1 MPKAEKEGSA
11 PKNAKPFLMSKTFNF
26 FFIIALTFSVSS
38 LNAYASLENIRVVD
52 GDTIRA
58 EAKGKEIKIRLVEI
72 DAPEMNQPF
81 GAQAKNFLN
90 RLLYGKDVTLIAQGE
105 DRYGRTLGEI
115 YANGESANALMIK
128 SGFAW
133 VYDRYVKDSSL
144 YKYQDQAKAEN
155 LGLWQAEDP
164 IAPWVWRKQK

>member
-1 MPKAEKEGSA
+1 MKWIYLLLLSF
-11 PKNAKPFLMSKTFNF
+11 NAAFLISYTP
-26 FFIIALTFSVSS
+26 
-38 LNAYASLENIRVVD
+38 LENIQVVD

-58 EAKGKEIKIRLVEI
+58 EAKGEEIKIRLVEI
-72 DAPEMNQPF
+72 DAPEINQPF
-81 GAQAKNFLN
+81 GAQSKNFLN
-90 RLLYGKDVTLIAQGE
+90 KVLYEKDVTLIAQGE

-155 LGLWQAEDP
+155 LGLWRAKDP

>member
-1 MPKAEKEGSA
+1 MK
-11 PKNAKPFLMSKTFNF
+11 
-26 FFIIALTFSVSS
+26 FIYLLLLS
-38 LNAYASLENIRVVD
+38 LNAAFLISYTPLENIRVVD

-58 EAKGKEIKIRLVEI
+58 EAKGREIKIRLVEI
-72 DAPEMNQPF
+72 DAPEINQPF
-81 GAQAKNFLN
+81 GAQSKNFLN
-90 RLLYGKDVTLIAQGE
+90 RLLNEKDVTLISQGE
-105 DRYGRTLGEI
+105 DRYGRILGEI
-115 YANGESANALMIK
+115 YANGESANTLMIK

-155 LGLWQAEDP
+155 LGLWRAKDP

>member
-1 MPKAEKEGSA
+1 MKFIYLLLLSF
-11 PKNAKPFLMSKTFNF
+11 NAAFLISYTP
-26 FFIIALTFSVSS
+26 
-38 LNAYASLENIRVVD
+38 LENIRVVD

-58 EAKGKEIKIRLVEI
+58 EAKGREIKIRLVEI
-72 DAPEMNQPF
+72 DAPEINQPF
-81 GAQAKNFLN
+81 GAQSKNFLN
-90 RLLYGKDVTLIAQGE
+90 RLLYEKDVTLIAQGE
-105 DRYGRTLGEI
+105 DRYGRTLGAI
-115 YANGESANALMIK
+115 YANGERVNTLMIK

-155 LGLWQAEDP
+155 LGLWRAKDP

>member
-1 MPKAEKEGSA
+1 MKFIFLLLLSF
-11 PKNAKPFLMSKTFNF
+11 NAAFLISYTP
-26 FFIIALTFSVSS
+26 
-38 LNAYASLENIRVVD
+38 LENIRVVD

-81 GAQAKNFLN
+81 GVQSKIFLN
-90 RLLYGKDVTLIAQGE
+90 RLLYKKNVTLISQGE

-115 YANGESANALMIK
+115 YADGENANTLMIR

-133 VYDRYVKDSSL
+133 VYDRYAKDSSL
-144 YKYQDQAKAEN
+144 YEYQDQARAKS
-155 LGLWQAEDP
+155 LGLWQAKDP

>member
-1 MPKAEKEGSA
+1 MTKVLKA
-11 PKNAKPFLMSKTFNF
+11 FYLL
-26 FFIIALTFSVSS
+26 ALCVAVGF
-38 LNAYASLENIRVVD
+38 LNAYTLLENIRVVD

-81 GAQAKNFLN
+81 GAQSKNFLN
-90 RLLYGKDVTLIAQGE
+90 RLLYKKDITLISQGE

-115 YANGESANALMIK
+115 YANGESANKLMIK

-144 YKYQDQAKAEN
+144 YRYQDQAKVKN
-155 LGLWQAEDP
+155 LGLWQAKNP

>member
-1 MPKAEKEGSA
+1 MTRV
-11 PKNAKPFLMSKTFNF
+11 LKTFYLF
-26 FFIIALTFSVSS
+26 TLCLAVGF
-38 LNAYASLENIRVVD
+38 LNAYTPLENIRVVD

-81 GAQAKNFLN
+81 GAQSKNFLN
-90 RLLYGKDVTLIAQGE
+90 RLLYGKDVTLISQGE

-115 YANGESANALMIK
+115 YANGDSANALMIK

-155 LGLWQAEDP
+155 LGLWQAKDP

>member
-1 MPKAEKEGSA
+1 MKFIYLLLLSF
-11 PKNAKPFLMSKTFNF
+11 NAAFLISYTP
-26 FFIIALTFSVSS
+26 
-38 LNAYASLENIRVVD
+38 LENIRVVD

-58 EAKGKEIKIRLVEI
+58 EAKGREIKIRLVEI
-72 DAPEMNQPF
+72 DAPEINQPF
-81 GAQAKNFLN
+81 GAQSKNFLN
-90 RLLYGKDVTLIAQGE
+90 RLLNKKDVTLISQGE

-144 YKYQDQAKAEN
+144 YEYQDQAKAEN
-155 LGLWQAEDP
+155 LGLWRAKDP

>member
-1 MPKAEKEGSA
+1 MTRIIKAIFLLTLSFAVGFLSA
-11 PKNAKPFLMSKTFNF
+11 YT
-26 FFIIALTFSVSS
+26 
-38 LNAYASLENIRVVD
+38 SLENIRVID

-81 GAQAKNFLN
+81 GAQSKNFLN
-90 RLLYGKDVTLIAQGE
+90 RLLYEKDVTLIAQGE
-105 DRYGRTLGEI
+105 DRYGRVLGNLFSNEL
-115 YANGESANALMIK
+115 NVNMLMVK
-128 SGFAW
+128 FGFAW
-133 VYDRYVKDSSL
+133 VYEKYAKDSSL

-155 LGLWQAEDP
+155 LGLWRAKDP

>member
-1 MPKAEKEGSA
+1 MKFIYLLLLSF
-11 PKNAKPFLMSKTFNF
+11 NAAFLISYTP
-26 FFIIALTFSVSS
+26 
-38 LNAYASLENIRVVD
+38 LENIRVVD

-58 EAKGKEIKIRLVEI
+58 EAKGREIKIRLVEI
-72 DAPEMNQPF
+72 DAPEINQPF
-81 GAQAKNFLN
+81 GVQSKNFLN
-90 RLLYGKDVTLIAQGE
+90 KLLNEKDVTLISQGE

-155 LGLWQAEDP
+155 LGLWRAEDP

>member
-1 MPKAEKEGSA
+1 MKFIYLLLLSF
-11 PKNAKPFLMSKTFNF
+11 NAAFLISYTP
-26 FFIIALTFSVSS
+26 
-38 LNAYASLENIRVVD
+38 LENIRVVD

-58 EAKGKEIKIRLVEI
+58 EAKGREIKIRLVEI
-72 DAPEMNQPF
+72 DAPEINQPF
-81 GAQAKNFLN
+81 GAQSKNFLN
-90 RLLYGKDVTLIAQGE
+90 RLLNEKDVTLISQGE

>member
-1 MPKAEKEGSA
+1 MTKVLKAFYLLG
-11 PKNAKPFLMSKTFNF
+11 FCL
-26 FFIIALTFSVSS
+26 SVGF
-38 LNAYASLENIRVVD
+38 LNAYTPLENIRVVD

-81 GAQAKNFLN
+81 GAQSKNFLN
-90 RLLYGKDVTLIAQGE
+90 RLLYEKDMTLIAQGE
-105 DRYGRTLGEI
+105 DRYGRVLGNLFSNEL
-115 YANGESANALMIK
+115 NVNMLMVK
-128 SGFAW
+128 FGFAW
-133 VYDRYVKDSSL
+133 VYDEYAKNSSL

-155 LGLWQAEDP
+155 LGLWRAEDP

>member
-1 MPKAEKEGSA
+1 MKFIYLLLLSF
-11 PKNAKPFLMSKTFNF
+11 NAAFLISYTP
-26 FFIIALTFSVSS
+26 
-38 LNAYASLENIRVVD
+38 LENIRVVD

-58 EAKGKEIKIRLVEI
+58 EAKGREIKIRLVEI
-72 DAPEMNQPF
+72 DAPEINQPF
-81 GAQAKNFLN
+81 GAQSKNFLN
-90 RLLYGKDVTLIAQGE
+90 RLLYEKEVTLIAQGE

-155 LGLWQAEDP
+155 LGLWQAKDP

>member
-1 MPKAEKEGSA
+1 MTKV
-11 PKNAKPFLMSKTFNF
+11 LKTFYLF
-26 FFIIALTFSVSS
+26 TLCLAVGF
-38 LNAYASLENIRVVD
+38 LNAYTALENIRVVD

-81 GAQAKNFLN
+81 GAQSKNFLN
-90 RLLYGKDVTLIAQGE
+90 RLLNEKDVTLISQGE
-105 DRYGRTLGEI
+105 DRYGRTLGAI

-144 YKYQDQAKAEN
+144 YKSQDQAKAEN

>member
-1 MPKAEKEGSA
+1 MKFIYLLLLSF
-11 PKNAKPFLMSKTFNF
+11 NAAFLISYTP
-26 FFIIALTFSVSS
+26 LG
-38 LNAYASLENIRVVD
+38 NIRVVD

-58 EAKGKEIKIRLVEI
+58 EAKGREIKIRLVEI
-72 DAPEMNQPF
+72 DAPEINQPF
-81 GAQAKNFLN
+81 GAQSKNFLN
-90 RLLYGKDVTLIAQGE
+90 RLLNEKDVTLISQGE
-105 DRYGRTLGEI
+105 DRYGRTLGAI

-155 LGLWQAEDP
+155 LGLWQAKDP

>member
-1 MPKAEKEGSA
+1 MTKVLKAFYLLAFCLAVG
-11 PKNAKPFLMSKTFNF
+11 F
-26 FFIIALTFSVSS
+26 
-38 LNAYASLENIRVVD
+38 LNAYTPLENIRVVD

-81 GAQAKNFLN
+81 GAQSKNYLN
-90 RLLYGKDVTLIAQGE
+90 TLLYEKDVTLISQGE
-105 DRYGRTLGEI
+105 DRYGRILGEI
-115 YANGESANALMIK
+115 YANGENTNTLMIK

-133 VYDRYVKDSSL
+133 VYDRYVKDQSL
-144 YKYQDQAKAEN
+144 YKYQDQAKAKN
-155 LGLWQAEDP
+155 LGLWQAKDP

>member
-1 MPKAEKEGSA
+1 MKFIFLLLLSF
-11 PKNAKPFLMSKTFNF
+11 NA
-26 FFIIALTFSVSS
+26 
-38 LNAYASLENIRVVD
+38 AYLISYTPLENIRVVD

-58 EAKGKEIKIRLVEI
+58 EAEGKEIKIRLVEI

-81 GAQAKNFLN
+81 GAQSKNFLN
-90 RLLYGKDVTLIAQGE
+90 RLLYEKDVTLIAQGE
-105 DRYGRTLGEI
+105 DRYGRTLGAI

-155 LGLWQAEDP
+155 LGLWRAEDP

>member
-1 MPKAEKEGSA
+1 VTKV
-11 PKNAKPFLMSKTFNF
+11 LKTFYL
-26 FFIIALTFSVSS
+26 LTLCLAVGI
-38 LNAYASLENIRVVD
+38 LNAYTPLENIQVVD

-81 GAQAKNFLN
+81 GAQSKNFLN
-90 RLLYGKDVTLIAQGE
+90 RLLYQKDVTLISQGE

-115 YANGESANALMIK
+115 YANGESANMLMIK

-144 YKYQDQAKAEN
+144 YEYQDQAKAEN
-155 LGLWQAEDP
+155 LGLWRAKDP

>member
-1 MPKAEKEGSA
+1 MTKVLKA
-11 PKNAKPFLMSKTFNF
+11 FYL
-26 FFIIALTFSVSS
+26 LTFYLAVGFLS
-38 LNAYASLENIRVVD
+38 ASIPLENIRVID
-52 GDTIRA
+52 GDTIQG
-58 EAKGKEIKIRLVEI
+58 EVKGKEIKIRLVEI

-81 GAQAKNFLN
+81 GMQSKNFLN
-90 RLLYGKDVTLIAQGE
+90 KLLYEKDVTLISQGE

-115 YANGESANALMIK
+115 FANGESANTLMIK

-144 YKYQDQAKAEN
+144 YKYQDQAIADN
-155 LGLWQAEDP
+155 LGLWGAKDP

>member
-1 MPKAEKEGSA
+1 MKFIYLLLLSF
-11 PKNAKPFLMSKTFNF
+11 NAAFLISFTP
-26 FFIIALTFSVSS
+26 
-38 LNAYASLENIRVVD
+38 LENIRVVD

-58 EAKGKEIKIRLVEI
+58 EAKGREIKIRLVEI

-81 GAQAKNFLN
+81 GAQSKNFLN
-90 RLLYGKDVTLIAQGE
+90 RLLYEKDVTLISQGE

-144 YKYQDQAKAEN
+144 YKYQDQAKEEN
-155 LGLWQAEDP
+155 LGLWRAKDP

>member
-1 MPKAEKEGSA
+1 MIRLII
-11 PKNAKPFLMSKTFNF
+11 FLSLS
-26 FFIIALTFSVSS
+26 FIASF
-38 LNAYASLENIRVVD
+38 LNAYTPLEKIIVVD

-81 GAQAKNFLN
+81 GAQSRNFLN
-90 RLLYGKDVTLIAQGE
+90 RLLYEKDVTLISEGE
-105 DRYGRTLGEI
+105 DRYGRTLGKI
-115 YANGESANALMIK
+115 YANGESVNTLMIK

-155 LGLWQAEDP
+155 LGLWRAKDP
-164 IAPWVWRKQK
+164 VAPWVWRKQK

>member
-1 MPKAEKEGSA
+1 MKFIFLFLLSF
-11 PKNAKPFLMSKTFNF
+11 NAAFLNSYTP
-26 FFIIALTFSVSS
+26 
-38 LNAYASLENIRVVD
+38 LENIRVVD

-81 GAQAKNFLN
+81 GAQSKNFLN
-90 RLLYGKDVTLIAQGE
+90 RLLYEKDVTLIAQGE
-105 DRYGRTLGEI
+105 DRYGRVLGEI

-144 YKYQDQAKAEN
+144 YRYQDQAKVKN
-155 LGLWQAEDP
+155 LGLWQAKNP
-164 IAPWVWRKQK
+164 IAPLVWRKQK

>member
-1 MPKAEKEGSA
+1 MTKVLKAFYLLAFCLAVG
-11 PKNAKPFLMSKTFNF
+11 F
-26 FFIIALTFSVSS
+26 
-38 LNAYASLENIRVVD
+38 LNAYTPLENIRVVD

-81 GAQAKNFLN
+81 GAQSKNFLN
-90 RLLYGKDVTLIAQGE
+90 RLLYGKDVTLISQGE

-115 YANGESANALMIK
+115 YANGDSANALMIK

-155 LGLWQAEDP
+155 LGLWRAKDP
-164 IAPWVWRKQK
+164 IAPWGWRKRK